1 VISSPL
7 TTSRTDCPCIT
18 APTSSPRHVTIRLPR
33 NVPLGCCI
41 NVLNLFAELPD
52 VQQVVIVVSGAAE
65 IEKPTIR
72 GMMVKYHTIFGA
84 LAEFTYVSLLA
95 AVFGIRMSELRVA
108 IRSELKWQ
116 WRVLRSLT

>member
-1 VISSPL
+1 MSLWDAAS
-7 TTSRTDCPCIT
+7 
-18 APTSSPRHVTIRLPR
+18 TSSTYSPSYP
-33 NVPLGCCI
+33 N
-41 NVLNLFAELPD
+41 